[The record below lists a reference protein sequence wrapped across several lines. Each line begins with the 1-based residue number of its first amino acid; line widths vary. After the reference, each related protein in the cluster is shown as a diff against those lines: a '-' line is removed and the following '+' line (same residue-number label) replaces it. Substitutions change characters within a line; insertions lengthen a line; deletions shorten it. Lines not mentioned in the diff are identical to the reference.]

1 MRYLVNISS
10 FIMRVPLLQ
19 RWLKGCDGVA
29 AMEAAMVFPILLTLM
44 LGTFD
49 LGNGILAN
57 QKTIRASQVTADLI
71 ARDSTIDA
79 AGLDEAIRGG
89 ELALEPLSSASL
101 GVDVVSISFD
111 DDANPVIEWRET
123 RNMPPMADVLTKV
136 APLAEPGEGVLV
148 VGVNYTYTP
157 LFAGFVV
164 DTIQMQEIAFARGRK
179 GAAIEYN

>member
-1 MRYLVNISS
+1 MRLFLV
-10 FIMRVPLLQ
+10 FCEFVFRVPLIK
-19 RWLKGCDGVA
+19 RWARGTDGVA

-71 ARDSTIDA
+71 ARDSAIDS

-89 ELALEPLSSASL
+89 ELALEPMDAASF

-111 DDANPVIEWRET
+111 DTATPIIEWRET
-123 RNMPPMADVLTKV
+123 RNMTPMADVLARV
-136 APLAEPGEGVLV
+136 APLAEAGEGVLV
-148 VGVNYTYTP
+148 VGVNYEYNP

-164 DTIQMQEIAFARGRK
+164 NNIQMQEIAFARGRK
-179 GAAIEYN
+179 GAAIELN